1 MPSAKVTIRE
11 LTLDTRVPTFPGVY
25 TAILIPAPKG
35 PLTPYLITSDTQLL
49 KIFTPDESIKVGYD
63 SAFFSALAALEKSNS
78 VWIRRVTNAPLYG
91 GVTIESSDSTD
102 VSASYALG
110 ESTPED
116 DHVFGTNEV
125 FAIYGANPGVW
136 NDNISITI
144 RNYRAS
150 EVFTADD
157 VTDQLTIAQ
166 YWATGLPVLVNST
179 GTLPAPLAKNTTY
192 YTIKVSATE
201 IKLATSLANALVGAA
216 IDITD
221 TGTGIHTINLVENLS
236 KEQYL
241 FYIEVFKGTT
251 RVEYWT
257 CSRKEMKDGFGV
269 NVFIEDVLEGSN
281 YIRALNNVLIA
292 DTVLPQDQVSALSL
306 AGGSDGSAVSD
317 AHMLTALEDFEN
329 ANDIPITLLLDGG
342 WTTVPYQKQ
351 GLIATAESRMDCF
364 AILSTPYSTEVSSD
378 YLNELV
384 EYRRNT
390 LNVNSSYGGLYSPH
404 VKIYDKYNDRR
415 IFVPPD
421 GYAAAQ
427 ISETAANRELWF
439 PAAGYNRGMLE
450 VLDVA
455 KRFSEGELDYLYDN
469 EINPI
474 KFVPGKGIVI
484 WGQRTL
490 SATPGHLQNMSVR
503 MMLLVI
509 EPAIK
514 VALENFLWEFNT
526 SETRATARILI
537 SSYLD
542 LIQSRDGI
550 AAHEVICDDTNNSPE
565 DIDAGYMNI
574 WVLITPVVPVEQ
586 IPVTVALVKTGTSF
600 TTAIQAL
607 T

>member
-1 MPSAKVTIRE
+1 M
-11 LTLDTRVPTFPGVY
+11 
-25 TAILIPAPKG
+25 
-35 PLTPYLITSDTQLL
+35 
-49 KIFTPDESIKVGYD
+49 FTPDEAVKVGYD
-63 SAFFSALAALEKSNS
+63 SSFFSALAILEKSNS
-78 VWIRRVTNAPLYG
+78 VWVRRVINAALYG
-91 GVTIESSDSTD
+91 GITVESSDSTD
-102 VSASYALG
+102 ISASYVLG
-110 ESTPED
+110 ESVPEE
-116 DHVFGTNEV
+116 DHVFSTNEV

-136 NDNISITI
+136 NNNISVTI
-144 RNYRAS
+144 RNHRAA
-150 EVFTADD
+150 EVFVVDD
-157 VTDQLTIAQ
+157 ATDQLTVAQ

-179 GTLPAPLAKNTTY
+179 SALPAPLTKNTTY
-192 YTIKVSATE
+192 YTIRISATE

-236 KEQYL
+236 KEQYI

-257 CSRKEMKDGFGV
+257 CSRKEMKDGFGI
-269 NVFIEDVLEGSN
+269 NVFVEDVLEGSN
-281 YIRALNNVLIA
+281 YIRAFNNVLLT
-292 DTVLPQDQVSALSL
+292 DTILPQDQVVALAL
-306 AGGSDGSAVSD
+306 AGGSDGAAITDS
-317 AHMLTALEDFEN
+317 HMLTALEDFEN
-329 ANDIPITLLLDGG
+329 VNDIPITLLLDGG

-351 GLIATAESRMDCF
+351 GLIATAEARTDCF
-364 AILSTPYSTEVSSD
+364 ALLSTPYATEISSD

-390 LNVNSSYGGLYSPH
+390 LNVNSSYGGLFSPH

-439 PAAGYNRGMLE
+439 AAAGYNRGMLE
-450 VLDVA
+450 VLDVS
-455 KRFSEGELDYLYDN
+455 KRFSKGELDYLYDN

-490 SATPGHLQNMSVR
+490 SSIPGHLQNMSVR
-503 MMLLVI
+503 MMLLVV
-509 EPAIK
+509 EPAIQ

-526 SETRATARILI
+526 TETRATARILI

-542 LIQSRDGI
+542 WIQAREGI
-550 AAHEVICDDTNNSPE
+550 SSYEVVCNDTNNSSE
-565 DIDAGYMNI
+565 DEGAGIMNI
-574 WVLITPVVPVEQ
+574 WLLIKPVVPVEQ
-586 IPVTVALVKTGTSF
+586 IPVTVALIKTGTSF
-600 TTAIQAL
+600 TTAIQVL